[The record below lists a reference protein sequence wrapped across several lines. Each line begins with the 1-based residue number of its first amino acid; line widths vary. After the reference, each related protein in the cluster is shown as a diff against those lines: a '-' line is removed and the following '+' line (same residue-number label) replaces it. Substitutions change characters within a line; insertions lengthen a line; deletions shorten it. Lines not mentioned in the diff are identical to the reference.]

1 MPDLEEVFRVPVIE
15 SYGMTEA
22 AHQMASNP
30 LPPAVRKAGS
40 VGLPA
45 GPEMGILD
53 DMGNLLPPSDAGEIV
68 IRGANVTM
76 GYVNNPQAN
85 EEAFTNGWFRTGDLG
100 YRDDEGY
107 FYIRGRKKEMINRG
121 GENISPREIDEVLL
135 EHPAVAQAVT
145 FAVPHASLGEDLYAA
160 IVPHEQSGTDEN
172 ALRRFA
178 AGGLAPH
185 KVPSRIL
192 TLESIPLGPTGKIQ
206 RIGLHKALEDQ
217 LRIEYKAPSNDLERD
232 IVASIERILQ
242 TNPVGATENFFAL
255 GGDSLK
261 AASLLARLS
270 TQYQV
275 ELPPVSLFYNPTAR
289 ELGLEITRLMGEDA
303 GVLEELLAEVEEM
316 SDEQAR
322 SELDVD
328 PGGGASH
335 R

>member
-1 MPDLEEVFRVPVIE
+1 LEEVFRVPVIE

-45 GPEMGILD
+45 GPEMGIMD
-53 DMGNLLPPSDAGEIV
+53 DLGNLLFASDPGEIV

-85 EEAFTNGWFRTGDLG
+85 EEAFTKGWFRTGDLG
-100 YRDDEGY
+100 YRDVDGY

-121 GENISPREIDEVLL
+121 GEKVSPREIDEALL
-135 EHPAVAQAVT
+135 EHPAVAQAVA
-145 FAVPHASLGEDLYAA
+145 FAVPHASLAEDLYAA
-160 IVPHEQSGTDEN
+160 VVLHDEGGTDEN

-178 AGGLAPH
+178 AGRLAPH

-192 TLESIPLGPTGKIQ
+192 TLESIPLGPTGKMQ

-217 LRIEYKAPSNDLERD
+217 LRIEYEAPSNDLERD
-232 IVASIERILQ
+232 IVAAIEQILQ
-242 TNPVGATENFFAL
+242 TSPVGASDNFFTL

-261 AASLLARLS
+261 AASVLAQLS
-270 TQYQV
+270 AQYQV
-275 ELPPVSLFYNPTAR
+275 EVPPVSLFYNPTAR

-322 SELDVD
+322 SELE
-328 PGGGASH
+328 
-335 R
+335 